1 MFQCFSLNIN
11 FIKHTV
17 LELNTE
23 NKLLQNLARENLEK
37 TSNNFTEKEIK
48 KTYNIEE
55 KWKKFKIIMMKN
67 NINIQKEENTYVVKI
82 NNQIIKNNQIKNII
96 QQNTDSNT

>member
-1 MFQCFSLNIN
+1 
-11 FIKHTV
+11 
-17 LELNTE
+17 
-23 NKLLQNLARENLEK
+23 
-37 TSNNFTEKEIK
+37 
-48 KTYNIEE
+48 
-55 KWKKFKIIMMKN
+55 MKN

>member
-11 FIKHTV
+11 FIKHTI